1 MAGSLK
7 RELESKYGISPKVS
21 HAYGELEVLVNG
33 GSVFSYK
40 ETHRIPTV
48 EDLLELVEAA
58 GG

>member
-21 HAYGELEVLVNG
+21 HAYGELEVLVDG
-33 GSVFSYK
+33 RSVFSYK
-40 ETHRIPTV
+40 QMHQIPTV
-48 EDLLELVEAA
+48 EGLLALVEAA